1 MEETK
6 EEDEPPVN
14 GDQIHLDGIVVD
26 VQPYA
31 KKGYSSNQSDLDV
44 YESNRKT
51 SKPPMMN
58 NLSQM
63 MSFQKENNGREA
75 NGALPQ

>member
-1 MEETK
+1 
-6 EEDEPPVN
+6 
-14 GDQIHLDGIVVD
+14 